1 MIKILKDKYVILS
14 VVVFIYFIAISN
26 FQNLYLSLLAILMC
40 LPLMNYPQYLIPHVL
55 LTSLFGDYFVAL
67 PGIGMSRIIGIIF
80 VISVFILGYKK
91 DRACYIE
98 KNLFLSAGILSVL
111 SLASCMS
118 SITGIMIP
126 AYVLILNFLIM
137 LALSMLSYEEL
148 MEGFFVLRVNT
159 IIMALNI
166 IFSIV
171 SGSAAYFANR
181 LIFHYSLNSNGLG
194 MAVVQL
200 AVIIIALMYFK
211 DIQQSNLINIL
222 IVGGCIF
229 IIMLTGSRTSLIAI
243 LGAITVL
250 FVYYGFFNKDNRIKI
265 QYILIPV
272 VLIWLVLYALNHI
285 ELEMFTR
292 FTAESVLETGGS
304 GREEIWKCALENV
317 FPNYPI
323 WGVGL
328 GVENTIAALSGY
340 GLPNN
345 VGIHNMY
352 ITLLIQ
358 VGIVGAVVFLFIICK
373 YTINALRYIRFT
385 NTMFLPA
392 LMLVSA
398 WINGIGEEVYAERFV
413 WMAIG
418 MVYVLQKEFMS
429 VENKKMLKEN
439 GQ

>member
-1 MIKILKDKYVILS
+1 MIKILKDKYAILS

-159 IIMALNI
+159 IIMAFNI

-272 VLIWLVLYALNHI
+272 VLIWLVLY
-285 ELEMFTR
+285 
-292 FTAESVLETGGS
+292 
-304 GREEIWKCALENV
+304 ALENV